1 MLYPLAQG
9 TAAQLKQEVA
19 ELLETLMQLHAAH
32 DHIGSADQEG
42 GNATR
47 PPSTEE
53 AAPTGIAMAAAAQ
66 LPLLLAAYGATLG
79 GADRALLRVLL
90 AVDRLVSPEA
100 HVPLRKWAASQKL
113 QPESD
118 DESDSDDED
127 DGDDDADEGAEA
139 GHRLQGRLASWGYE
153 PTPCQ
158 SITPQPIAFSQPVT
172 SFLPDSF
179 WNL

>member
-1 MLYPLAQG
+1 M
-9 TAAQLKQEVA
+9 A

-32 DHIGSADQEG
+32 AHIGSADQEG
-42 GNATR
+42 GNATS

-100 HVPLRKWAASQKL
+100 YVALRGGAASRK
-113 QPESD
+113 PHSESG
-118 DESDSDDED
+118 DESDSEDED
-127 DGDDDADEGAEA
+127 DDDAEADEGAEA
-139 GHRLQGRLASWGYE
+139 GFRLQGRLASWG
-153 PTPCQ
+153 
-158 SITPQPIAFSQPVT
+158 
-172 SFLPDSF
+172 
-179 WNL
+179 